1 MGKIL
6 RGFPTQNKIFSPF
19 PTALN
24 LLIFMK
30 NIMAFQT
37 LQTLILVVMF
47 IVASSF
53 YELGHDIIYLV
64 YGLLFYGALV
74 FFISLVSSIFF
85 YNYIIDN
92 KKGFYAINIIVSLL
106 SFNFV
111 TNNSIFDLLGT
122 GFSNVD
128 FYSIVVCLVFVSSI
142 VVAIVCFPF
151 MSNIFKTK
159 NLDDNEL

>member
-1 MGKIL
+1 
-6 RGFPTQNKIFSPF
+6 
-19 PTALN
+19 
-24 LLIFMK
+24 MK
-30 NIMAFQT
+30 NIIAFQT
-37 LQTLILVVMF
+37 LQTFILVIMF
-47 IVASSF
+47 IVALSF

-64 YGLLFYGALV
+64 YYLLFYCALV

-92 KKGFYAINIIVSLL
+92 KKGFYAVNIIVSLL

-122 GFSNVD
+122 GFSDVD

-142 VVAIVCFPF
+142 VAAIICFQF
-151 MSNIFKTK
+151 VSNIFRTK
-159 NLDDNEL
+159 NLDDNDL

>member
-1 MGKIL
+1 MREIL
-6 RGFPTQNKIFSPF
+6 RGYLTQHRIFSPF
-19 PTALN
+19 STVLN

-37 LQTLILVVMF
+37 LQTLILVMMF

-53 YELGHDIIYLV
+53 YELGHDIIYLF
-64 YGLLFYGALV
+64 YYLLFYGALV

-85 YNYIIDN
+85 YNYIIDS

-111 TNNSIFDLLGT
+111 TNNSIFDLFGT
-122 GFSNVD
+122 GFSDVD

-142 VVAIVCFPF
+142 VAAIICFPF

-159 NLDDNEL
+159 NLDDNDF